1 MDSGIYR
8 LTYKTGQTYVGKSI
22 HLNIRWR
29 QHFDKLSK
37 GKAAVNMQDAY
48 YASDHQFPQTE
59 VLLYC
64 HPDMLDYY
72 EGYFINYLKPELNTS
87 IPDELPEHSKTIIVQ
102 HANQGLAGYSVVTM
116 LEVASNFSEKIVD
129 LESLMEAKQEQMEQL
144 EYDYEELSQTWN
156 NRARQDNW
164 AKMDYRLAVE
174 RFAESEIDK
183 EYFKQELETLQSWRL
198 RVERASWWQRLWR
211 SW

>member
-8 LTYKTGQTYVGKSI
+8 LTYNTGETYVGKSI
-22 HLNIRWR
+22 HLKTRWK

-48 YASDHQFPQTE
+48 YNSDHEYPKTE

-72 EGYFINYLKPELNTS
+72 EGYFINHLKPPLNTS
-87 IPDELPEHSKTIIVQ
+87 IPDPLPADAIAIIVQ
-102 HANQGLAGYSVVTM
+102 HANKGFAVYSVVNM
-116 LEVASNFSEKIVD
+116 IELLEQYSSEVLALNE
-129 LESLMEAKQEQMEQL
+129 LEA
-144 EYDYEELSQTWN
+144 DYHELSESWAD
-156 NRARQDNW
+156 RATRDNW
-164 AKMDYRLAVE
+164 A
-174 RFAESEIDK
+174 SEDSVK
-183 EYFKQELETLQSWRL
+183 VMECQEELEAYALTLEVEVESLQAWRI

>member
-22 HLNIRWR
+22 HLKTRWK

-37 GKAAVNMQDAY
+37 GKAAKNMQEAY
-48 YASDHQFPQTE
+48 YASDYCYPQTE

-72 EGYFINYLKPELNTS
+72 EGYFINYLQPELNTS
-87 IPDELPEHSKTIIVQ
+87 IPDLLPEESQRLLVF
-102 HANQGLAGYSVVTM
+102 HANHDMAKYSIIDLIQTVHKTVDD
-116 LEVASNFSEKIVD
+116 LEEKNTSQAVLSAKVAEVISNFEK
-129 LESLMEAKQEQMEQL
+129 LQAA
-144 EYDYEELSQTWN
+144 WN
-156 NRARQDNW
+156 NRAMQDNW
-164 AKMDYRLAVE
+164 AHYDYQQAIQ
-174 RFAESEIDK
+174 RFAEVETQRDQ
-183 EYFKQELETLQSWRL
+183 FKIKLEELEAWQL
-198 RVERASWWQRLWR
+198 RVNGANWWQRLWQ